1 MEDNELDITCGMTD
15 DEMTERF
22 IAAVRIADEIKRI
35 KGVPIARYD
44 GKNKR
49 VYLEYPDGR
58 KEYVSEQRKN
68 AGNHCI
74 RRTKRQR
81 KIYSHKSFKGN
92 RTLYQCRRHKKDYTL
107 Q

>member
-44 GKNKR
+44 KERKKP
-49 VYLEYPDGR
+49 YLEYPDGR
-58 KEYVSEQRKN
+58 IEYAVE
-68 AGNHCI
+68 
-74 RRTKRQR
+74 
-81 KIYSHKSFKGN
+81 
-92 RTLYQCRRHKKDYTL
+92 
-107 Q
+107 

>member
-44 GKNKR
+44 REKKKP
-49 VYLEYPDGR
+49 YLEYPDGR
-58 KEYVSEQRKN
+58 IEYAVE
-68 AGNHCI
+68 
-74 RRTKRQR
+74 
-81 KIYSHKSFKGN
+81 
-92 RTLYQCRRHKKDYTL
+92 
-107 Q
+107 